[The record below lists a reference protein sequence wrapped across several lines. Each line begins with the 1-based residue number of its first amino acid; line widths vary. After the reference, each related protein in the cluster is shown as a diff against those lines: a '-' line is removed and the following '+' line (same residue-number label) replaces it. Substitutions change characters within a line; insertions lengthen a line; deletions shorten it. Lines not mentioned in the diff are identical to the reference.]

1 MEEKIKINISKEVND
16 ILLKDMELFE
26 FYKKDNTLN
35 KNDFIN
41 TLIMN
46 YHETYQKKCNE
57 LYNHIVSKLNEEFI
71 SNSISSI
78 AHSLVHSIESNNYH
92 SSNSKFDVPVSI
104 KPTKRSSKIINYI
117 QQCHLEG
124 TSLSN
129 YFRNL
134 FASYTSLPKD
144 KRELIIFK
152 EQYESIQDAIQRKC
166 KIYFTTKKNPDK
178 HIASPYALSSSKE
191 ELFNYVLVEYKNR
204 PFSFRLSRM
213 NQVVVLNE
221 EAIIDKNCLN
231 FLEKMK
237 RNGPQFAYEKES
249 EICVRLIGRGK
260 EMYKRMYLHRPTPIR
275 IEDDCYY
282 FDCSKNQIIQ
292 YFYRFGRYAYIESPK
307 ELAEEMLNRYQSA
320 ARAYRRNIKGDN
332 DENM

>member
-1 MEEKIKINISKEVND
+1 MEEKIKIYISKEVND

-129 YFRNL
+129 YFR
-134 FASYTSLPKD
+134 K
-144 KRELIIFK
+144 
-152 EQYESIQDAIQRKC
+152 
-166 KIYFTTKKNPDK
+166 
-178 HIASPYALSSSKE
+178 
-191 ELFNYVLVEYKNR
+191 
-204 PFSFRLSRM
+204 
-213 NQVVVLNE
+213 
-221 EAIIDKNCLN
+221 
-231 FLEKMK
+231 
-237 RNGPQFAYEKES
+237 
-249 EICVRLIGRGK
+249 
-260 EMYKRMYLHRPTPIR
+260 
-275 IEDDCYY
+275 
-282 FDCSKNQIIQ
+282 
-292 YFYRFGRYAYIESPK
+292 
-307 ELAEEMLNRYQSA
+307 
-320 ARAYRRNIKGDN
+320 
-332 DENM
+332 